1 MSNYSRINQTIKL
14 FDVLGQDK
22 TRSDFLKGNSKILGQ
37 EQGKSDQTK
46 FETPKKREK
55 IGLRERVEAK

>member
-22 TRSDFLKGNSKILGQ
+22 TRSDFFKGNSKILGQ
-37 EQGKSDQTK
+37 EQGNSDQTK

-55 IGLRERVEAK
+55 IGLREKVEAK